1 MAPVALGRRLRRKA
15 RARYPPRLGQQNCDH
30 RDHRSDRDGNRN
42 RDALPTIPP
51 RDQRE
56 QRRKDQLPAAFAALS
71 DPIVKPLLATNQRFA
86 IAAAIPTAP
95 PRRRSRPSSPK

>member
-15 RARYPPRLGQQNCDH
+15 RAGD
-30 RDHRSDRDGNRN
+30 SGSKI
-42 RDALPTIPP
+42 ATTGTIAAIATVTATATPCQP
-51 RDQRE
+51 YRPATSASSG
-56 QRRKDQLPAAFAALS
+56 RKTAAFAALS